1 MAKGGFRIK
10 ISLKEALDKVL
21 PFANE
26 VEDESVDLSNAL
38 SRVLSYKVVSKM
50 NNPPFDRAM
59 MDGYAV
65 IAKNSFGASPSN
77 PISLRV
83 VGNISAGDLSSTT
96 LKKGEAI
103 KIMTGS
109 PVPKGADAV
118 LKVEY
123 TREEKGI
130 VEVLEPVPPGKNIST
145 VGEDLKKG
153 DMLLEK
159 AKLLKS
165 HDIGVLAATG
175 NLNVRVKK
183 KPKVKIASTGAEL
196 LKPGEE
202 LKHSSIYDIN
212 GYTLSG
218 LVEALGGQPE
228 IYGIIKDD
236 EGELEDVLK
245 SKRWEVLLVSGATSV
260 GEKDFVPNVIG
271 KLGKII
277 FHGAN
282 IRPGG
287 PVGFGVVYDKPVFML
302 PGFPVAC
309 ITAFEL
315 LVTPFL
321 QKMLGTDPE
330 PLHSSIVGVLEKAI
344 PSQLGRVDFVRV
356 MIGGNEKGL
365 KIKPVSSK
373 GAGLITTLTKAHGFL
388 LVDESREGIEA
399 GENVEV
405 FLL

>member
-1 MAKGGFRIK
+1 MAKGGFRVK
-10 ISLKEALDKVL
+10 ISLKEALAKVL
-21 PFANE
+21 PFAIE
-26 VEDESVDLSNAL
+26 VEDESVGLTDAF
-38 SRVLSYKVVSKM
+38 SRVLSDNVVSEM
-50 NNPPFDRAM
+50 SNPPFDRAM

-65 IAKNSFGASPSN
+65 IAKDTFGASPSN
-77 PISLRV
+77 PMSLKV
-83 VGNISAGDLSSTT
+83 VGSVSTGHLPST
-96 LKKGEAI
+96 IVKKGEAI
-103 KIMTGS
+103 KIMTGA
-109 PVPKGADAV
+109 PVPKGAEAV

-123 TREEKGI
+123 TREDGGI

-145 VGEDLKKG
+145 VGEDVKKG
-153 DMLLEK
+153 DILLEK
-159 AKLLKS
+159 AKLLKP

-183 KPKVKIASTGAEL
+183 KPKIKIASTGAEL
-196 LKPGEE
+196 LKPGED
-202 LKHSSIYDIN
+202 LKLGSIYDIN

-218 LVEALGGQPE
+218 LVEVLGCQPE
-228 IYGIIKDD
+228 SYGIIKDD
-236 EGELEDVLK
+236 ERELEVVIKSRGWDVL
-245 SKRWEVLLVSGATSV
+245 LISGATSV
-260 GEKDFVPNVIG
+260 GEKDFVPNVIE

-277 FHGAN
+277 FHGVN

-287 PVGFGVVYDKPVFML
+287 PVGFGVVDDKPVFML

-321 QKMLGTDPE
+321 QKMLGTDPA
-330 PLHSSIVGVLEKAI
+330 PFHPSIVGVLEKAV

-356 MIGGNEKGL
+356 RIGGEEESF

-388 LVDESREGIEA
+388 LVDESREGIET
-399 GENVEV
+399 GEKVEV

>member
-1 MAKGGFRIK
+1 MAKGGFKVK

-21 PFANE
+21 PFAIE
-26 VEDESVDLSNAL
+26 VEDESVGLTDSL
-38 SRVLSYKVVSKM
+38 SRVLSDKVVSEM
-50 NNPPFDRAM
+50 SNPPFDRAM

-65 IAKNSFGASPSN
+65 IAKDTFGASPSN
-77 PISLRV
+77 PISLKV
-83 VGNISAGDLSSTT
+83 VGSVSTGDLPYTT
-96 LKKGEAI
+96 LKNGDAI
-103 KIMTGS
+103 KIMTGA

-123 TREEKGI
+123 TREEEGI
-130 VEVLEPVPPGKNIST
+130 VEVLGPVPPGKNIST
-145 VGEDLKKG
+145 VGEDVKKG
-153 DMLLEK
+153 DILLEK
-159 AKLLKS
+159 AKLLKP

-183 KPKVKIASTGAEL
+183 KPKIKIASTGAEL
-196 LKPGEE
+196 LKPGED
-202 LKHSSIYDIN
+202 LKLGSIYDIN

-218 LVEALGGQPE
+218 LVEVLGCQPE
-228 IYGIIKDD
+228 SYGIIKDD
-236 EGELEDVLK
+236 ERELEVVIKSRGWDVL
-245 SKRWEVLLVSGATSV
+245 LISGATSV
-260 GEKDFVPNVIG
+260 GEKDFVPNVIE

-277 FHGAN
+277 FHGVN

-287 PVGFGVVYDKPVFML
+287 PVGFGVIDDKPVFML

-321 QKMLGTDPE
+321 QKMLGTDPA
-330 PLHSSIVGVLEKAI
+330 PFHPSIAGVLEKAV

-356 MIGGNEKGL
+356 TIGGREEGF

-373 GAGLITTLTKAHGFL
+373 GAGLITTLTNAHGFL

-399 GENVEV
+399 GEKVEV